1 MPSKLVGLFK
11 TLTWNDFPGPPDP
24 KKPTLDAFTSASFNL
39 PVMTPVKVPGT
50 TDFEFQDNVQIT
62 ISMSSSKSW
71 KRQAN
76 LTSKGAK
83 YADDLLKHE
92 QGHYDI
98 VALIARDLFIEIMQ
112 LKGNTYPNPPAALAD
127 LRPILTKFNGKA
139 EKISTIYDSVQQT
152 NHGNNSSPQAT
163 WNAMIKKSFTD
174 LRSPAMSAPDGTP
187 YKVQFLDVLSQNGIK
202 P

>member
-1 MPSKLVGLFK
+1 MPSQLVGLFK
-11 TLTWNDFPGPPDP
+11 TLTWNDFPGLPDP
-24 KKPTLDAFTSASFNL
+24 KQPALDAFTSASFNL

-50 TDFEFQDNVQIT
+50 TGFQFQDNVVIT

-83 YADDLLKHE
+83 YASDLLEHE
-92 QGHYDI
+92 QRHYDI

-127 LRPILTKFNGKA
+127 LRPIVTKFHGKA
-139 EKISTIYDSVQQT
+139 EKISPIYDSVQQT
-152 NHGNNSSPQAT
+152 NHGKNSSQQAT
-163 WNAMIKKSFTD
+163 WNAMIRKSFTD